1 MRAAYKLWTG
11 DMAAS
16 DKYRDAKPDW
26 VWIDDPVE
34 AEKVG
39 SGLSISSSPLPDSL
53 PDRLLLVL
61 YHAAGLGEIVSSTKH
76 RFPAYPARKPSR
88 VGRRGRS
95 TRTSSPRTSYAL
107 PLLLVRLNSSPGPQ

>member
-39 SGLSISSSPLPDSL
+39 PCLFISSSSL
-53 PDRLLLVL
+53 PNSLLDHLPLVL
-61 YHAAGLGEIVSSTKH
+61 YHAADLGEIVSSTEH
-76 RFPAYPARKPSR
+76 RSPAYPARKPSR

-95 TRTSSPRTSYAL
+95 TRTSLPRTSYAL
-107 PLLLVRLNSSPGPQ
+107 PWLPARLKSSPGPQ